1 MKENFN
7 VSKLKNS
14 LTVLTYNMPY
24 VNSVA
29 INLITKVGARYENAE
44 EEGISH
50 FLEHMAFKGTKT
62 RTAKQIAEEF
72 DSIGGHFNAY
82 TGHENT
88 VYYAR
93 VLSENCDKALNI
105 LADIIQNSIFADEE
119 IAKEYQVIMQEIAHH
134 QDNPDDLVYEKF
146 YNKVYKDKPLGK
158 SILGTT
164 KTLATFTKEHFSKF
178 IDKHYNAGNLY
189 LSVAGNVDHDKIVII
204 AERLFSSLKQG
215 ERSSFLPA
223 KYIGGSGFI
232 NKELEQTS
240 LILGFEGTPYVNL
253 EKFYQ
258 THILSIIFGGG
269 MSSRLFQ
276 SIREKLGLAYSV
288 GSYNSAYFDSGV
300 FTIYASTAHDK
311 LELLCREIKNEI
323 TKMTERVNTEEII
336 RAKTQLR
343 SNLQMAQEKNTYKSE
358 EIGKNYSVFGKY
370 ISPDE
375 IMEIIINIQAED
387 IINTANKIFSGTT
400 TLAAI
405 GPNTISYEF

>member
-7 VSKLKNS
+7 VSKLKNG
-14 LTVLTYNMPY
+14 LTILTYNMPY

-29 INLITKVGARYENAE
+29 INLIAKVGARYENAE

-146 YNKVYKDKPLGK
+146 YNKVYRDQPLGK
-158 SILGTT
+158 SILGTA
-164 KTLATFTKEHFSKF
+164 KTLATFTKEHFFNF
-178 IDKHYNAGNLY
+178 IGKHYNAENLY
-189 LSVAGNVDHDKIVII
+189 LSIAGNIDHDKIVII
-204 AERLFSSLKQG
+204 AEQLFSSLKQG
-215 ERSSFLPA
+215 VKSSFIPA
-223 KYIGGSGFI
+223 KYVGGSGFI

-240 LILGFEGTPYVNL
+240 LVLGFEGTSYINL
-253 EKFYQ
+253 EKLYQ
-258 THILSIIFGGG
+258 THLLSIIFGGG

-276 SIREKLGLAYSV
+276 NIREKLGLAYAV

-311 LELLCREIKNEI
+311 LELLYREIKNEI
-323 TKMTERVNTEEII
+323 IKMTEKVSTKEIM

-370 ISPDE
+370 IAPEE
-375 IMEIIINIQAED
+375 IMEIIMSIKADD
-387 IINTANKIFSGTT
+387 IINTANKIFSGTIT
-400 TLAAI
+400 SAII
-405 GPNTISYEF
+405 GPNDLQGF